1 MSCDHSDNRPE
12 PSEPHWVMPEGS
24 RFAGE
29 RVDGS
34 SRRSIQIVSPGHGGE
49 LIGADDRHVIVDHF
63 YHEGEFWRGV
73 IPLDATDQ
81 VFGQSFNFS
90 QIKTR
95 RGKNGPEIVLDR
107 DGLPKRK
114 IRFLNHLQSRFTLKA
129 DRPIRLYPLGG
140 ETEGE
145 PTHEVHDFIYT
156 LEALGP
162 SGTAFNL
169 RDALGGNFISAHRIL
184 STREMVFERI
194 ALENEIVVE
203 SPPLPLSD
211 ADKRSLLLKTVL
223 RSHAAA
229 MSETYYLYRLFGTN
243 NCTSNPFQILDE
255 VVQYTFAQRI
265 GSALYRLPFNP
276 RFYLRVRGLDSDRS
290 VRKLVRHEFEAY
302 IRAPDTQ
309 RRKKEYVRNR
319 RLALSAARN
328 NHSSE
333 TDQPE

>member
-1 MSCDHSDNRPE
+1 MSRDHTDARLE
-12 PSEPHWVMPEGS
+12 PGEPHWVMPARS

-29 RVDGS
+29 PVDAS
-34 SRRSIQIVSPGHGGE
+34 SRRSIQIVPTGPGGE
-49 LIGADDRHVIVDHF
+49 LIGADDRHVTVDHF
-63 YHEGEFWRGV
+63 FHEGEFWRGV

-90 QIKTR
+90 QVKTR
-95 RGKNGPEIVLDR
+95 RGISGPEIVLDR
-107 DGLPKRK
+107 HGLPKRK
-114 IRFLNHLQSRFTLKA
+114 IPFLNHLQSRFTLRA
-129 DRPIRLYPLGG
+129 DRPIRLFPLGG
-140 ETEGE
+140 DTNGA

-162 SGTAFNL
+162 LGTAFNL
-169 RDALGGNFISAHRIL
+169 RDAIGGNFISAHRVL
-184 STREMVFERI
+184 SIQEMVFERMVV
-194 ALENEIVVE
+194 ENEYVTE
-203 SPPLPLSD
+203 SPPLPLST
-211 ADKRSLLLKTVL
+211 ANKRSLLLKTLL

-276 RFYLRVRGLDSDRS
+276 RLYLRVRGLDSDPS
-290 VRKLVRHEFEAY
+290 DRKLVRHEFEAY